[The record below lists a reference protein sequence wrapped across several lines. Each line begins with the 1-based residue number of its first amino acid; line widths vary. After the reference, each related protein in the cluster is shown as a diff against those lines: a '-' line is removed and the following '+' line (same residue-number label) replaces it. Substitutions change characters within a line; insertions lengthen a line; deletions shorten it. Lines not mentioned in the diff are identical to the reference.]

1 MAFLRLLAMLLVALT
16 IVYIGLFFFLKEA
29 HREKLE
35 REYRPEATE
44 LQRTAFVKAGVEAY
58 AARMRRML
66 ALAVYG
72 VPLTIF
78 AVLILTSNTS

>member
-16 IVYIGLFFFLKEA
+16 VVYISMFFYLREA

-35 REYRPEATE
+35 REFRPEATE
-44 LQRTAFVKAGVEAY
+44 LQRTAFVKAGVDAY
-58 AARMRRML
+58 AARMGRLL

-78 AVLILTSNTS
+78 AVLILTSNVS